1 MKRDEKK
8 SLREATVS
16 ELEEKIQAARAD
28 LFRLRQQLRLGQLKQ
43 VSLIR
48 EKRKEIAFYMTLIQE
63 KRLAGGQHGPV
74 ARKA

>member
-1 MKRDEKK
+1 KRDEKK